1 MSFERHLEQLLELQS
16 RQERGPRREGIFAL
30 WLTSRVALDLAT
42 LPIDRGQRR
51 RVALLTR
58 RLAPLAVPR
67 PLARGLATALDHLGD
82 GSADG
87 ARIAL
92 SQLVAPSR
100 ESVGADAAEIVAQM
114 AREVHDI
121 QKGFPR

>member
-1 MSFERHLEQLLELQS
+1 TSCCSYTLSLHDAL
-16 RQERGPRREGIFAL
+16 PICREGIFAL

-82 GSADG
+82 GSAGG
-87 ARIAL
+87 ARRSEEHTSEL
-92 SQLVAPSR
+92 QSR
-100 ESVGADAAEIVAQM
+100 ENIVC
-114 AREVHDI
+114 
-121 QKGFPR
+121 